1 MTTTDRIAPFASR
14 RHRAATT
21 AGLVTAFWL
30 AGSILVTGAARA
42 IEPLSRRAGAVA
54 AVAAIVLTAF
64 AYTRRVA
71 SEAGVSHALGV
82 GIAWL
87 VLSLAAEMAFAAW
100 GIEPWLALLGS
111 PQRPLLRHALL
122 FAWVFAPAL
131 FARRDARE
139 GAGDER
145 REEHV

>member
-1 MTTTDRIAPFASR
+1 VAATEPIALFASR
-14 RHRAATT
+14 RHHLATT
-21 AGLVTAFWL
+21 AVLVTAFWV
-30 AGSILVTGAARA
+30 AGSILVIGAERA
-42 IEPLSRRAGAVA
+42 IEPWSRRGGAAA

-87 VLSLAAEMAFAAW
+87 ALSVFAQVAFDALAVD
-100 GIEPWLALLGS
+100 PWLTLLGS
-111 PQRPLLRHALL
+111 PDRPLLRHALL
-122 FAWVFAPAL
+122 FAWIFAPAV

-139 GAGDER
+139 LHPE
-145 REEHV
+145 